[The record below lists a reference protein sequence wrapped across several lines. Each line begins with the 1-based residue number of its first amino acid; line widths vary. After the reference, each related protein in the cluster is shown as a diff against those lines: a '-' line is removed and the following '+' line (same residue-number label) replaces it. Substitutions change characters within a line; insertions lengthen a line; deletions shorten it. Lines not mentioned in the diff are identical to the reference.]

1 MSAIGA
7 FFVFRTHRRF
17 DQRKNLTVPRSS
29 TVRAVPVAVTKSTCR
44 RAQCQRAMR
53 LAVVASQKEE
63 WRDFSLEESNADC
76 SISPRR
82 INGPPQEYCVP
93 IRLAGAPRMTPSG
106 AERANFVSQVRID
119 QVKLVSRRRL

>member
-1 MSAIGA
+1 
-7 FFVFRTHRRF
+7 
-17 DQRKNLTVPRSS
+17 
-29 TVRAVPVAVTKSTCR
+29 
-44 RAQCQRAMR
+44 MR

-93 IRLAGAPRMTPSG
+93 IRLAGASRMKRSG
-106 AERANFVSQVRID
+106 AGRASFVSLIRSD
-119 QVKLVSRRRL
+119 QVKLVSRRQL